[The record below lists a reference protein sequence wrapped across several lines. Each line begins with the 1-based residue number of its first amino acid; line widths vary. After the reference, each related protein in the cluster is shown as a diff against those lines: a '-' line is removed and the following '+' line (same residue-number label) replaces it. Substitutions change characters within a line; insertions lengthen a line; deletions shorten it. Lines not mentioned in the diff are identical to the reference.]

1 VSQVLSL
8 LCMGR
13 LELRITGLRAST
25 IQLDGWRFPIVRVDT
40 DEGIYGLG
48 EARDGSDKRQLLE
61 LKPLIVGEDPRN
73 VEHLFQKIRSRGGRG
88 ALGRHGGGVSGVEM
102 ALWDIAGK
110 AAGLPVHRL
119 IGGKRRER
127 VRVYVDSGG
136 GVLSDGS
143 RSARYPNKGWE
154 EAFTPEAYA
163 EQARRSKALGF
174 TIVKFDL
181 GYHGLFLSIPG
192 YALGQH
198 TSERGFKAQ
207 VACVRAVKEILGDEV
222 ELCLDLGSED
232 YLASSKH
239 MSLESAVTLCKALEP
254 FNLLW
259 AEDALSDAHL
269 DSWVA
274 LTNSTT
280 VPTLTG
286 EDLYLRYDFLPFLQ
300 NHAIDVAHPD
310 IATAGGILEGK
321 KIGDL
326 SELFGVSVAQH
337 CAGSPVSMMANVHCA
352 AAQPDNFIAME
363 FHAAD
368 LPGWESLVEGLPRP
382 LIKNGFIDVTEKP
395 GLGIELNEDAVRRHL
410 AVGETYFEESP
421 NSAR

>member
-1 VSQVLSL
+1 
-8 LCMGR
+8 M
-13 LELRITGLRAST
+13 RITDLKACT
-25 IQLDGWRFPIVRVDT
+25 IQMDGWRFPIVRVET
-40 DEGIYGLG
+40 DEDIYGLG

-61 LKPLIVGEDPRN
+61 LKHLVVGEDPLD
-73 VEHLFQKIRSRGGRG
+73 VEWLFQKIRSRGGRG
-88 ALGRHGGGVSGVEM
+88 AAGRHGGGVSGVEM

-110 AAGLPVHRL
+110 AVGLPVYRL
-119 IGGKRRER
+119 IGGKRRDM
-127 VRVYVDSGG
+127 VRVYVDSGVG
-136 GVLSDGS
+136 LLADGS
-143 RSARYPNKGWE
+143 RPPRYPNKGWE
-154 EAFTPEAYA
+154 QAFTPEAYA
-163 EQARRSKALGF
+163 EQARRRKALGF

-181 GYHGLFLSIPG
+181 GYHGLFLSVPG

-207 VACVRAVKEILGDEV
+207 VACVKAVKEVLGDDI

-239 MSLESAVTLCKALEP
+239 MLLSSAIQLCRALEP

-259 AEDALSDAHL
+259 VEDALSVAHI
-269 DSWVA
+269 DEWVT
-274 LTNSTT
+274 LSNSTT
-280 VPTLTG
+280 IPTLTG
-286 EDLYLRYDFLPFLQ
+286 EDPYLRYGFLPFFQ
-300 NHAIDVAHPD
+300 RNAIGVAHPD

-326 SELFGVSVAQH
+326 AELFGISIAQH
-337 CAGSPVSMMANVHCA
+337 CAGSPISMMANVQCA

-368 LPGWESLVEGLPRP
+368 LPEWEDLVEGLPKP
-382 LIKNGFIDVTEKP
+382 LIRNGYIEVPNRP

-410 AVGETYFEESP
+410 ATGETYFE
-421 NSAR
+421 